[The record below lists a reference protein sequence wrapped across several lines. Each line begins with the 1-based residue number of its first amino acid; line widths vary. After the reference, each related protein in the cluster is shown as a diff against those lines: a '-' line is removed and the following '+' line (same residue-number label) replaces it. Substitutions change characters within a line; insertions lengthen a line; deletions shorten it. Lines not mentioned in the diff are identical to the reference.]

1 MIFYNVREVS
11 YYTCGFS
18 FKVIT
23 DLRSLPYL
31 SFRKAFKNSGE
42 SPDTKQLTLP
52 NFWVKYEVAIFQGL
66 W

>member
-1 MIFYNVREVS
+1 VRKVN

-23 DLRSLPYL
+23 VLRSLPYL
-31 SFRKAFKNSGE
+31 SFRKAFKNSEE